1 MRSVGTVL
9 RRRRT
14 RAVEAAGDEVPE
26 RWRGVLADCER
37 LEAQLSRLLA
47 SVPGGPLQRRLGV
60 LHDDVVASVA
70 QAVAAARRA
79 GDVERLAS
87 GLDVAGITAEYK
99 RARRQVEEASARGAV
114 PDALAGSVE
123 SLRRQHES
131 AHRLL
136 NAVDEAGERL
146 EAVRQRLREVVLT
159 AGELVVGA
167 PQGGLEV
174 AEQQAA
180 SLAAEVRALREAFV
194 ELS

>member
-14 RAVEAAGDEVPE
+14 RAVEATGDEVPE

-167 PQGGLEV
+167 PQGGLDV